1 MQWRG
6 TLLAVKQNF
15 SWEEALRRDVLFNIM
30 TVVVGNALYLLLCF
44 FKTKF
49 VCAALAVLVLC
60 HRPDWTYTQR
70 SLCLCIL
77 SP

>member
-44 FKTKF
+44 F
-49 VCAALAVLVLC
+49 
-60 HRPDWTYTQR
+60 
-70 SLCLCIL
+70 
-77 SP
+77 